1 MSDILITLHSYNVYL
16 VIVAALITAVWGL
29 ILYFRKKTMPQVWRT
44 ALIVTGILALLQGLL
59 GVSMV
64 ALGLHPGTGKG
75 LYYLHYVYGGIVA
88 LGLPV
93 ALTYATGGKN
103 LRRDMLIFS
112 IALLVM
118 VAAGVRAWITGP
130 H

>member
-1 MSDILITLHSYNVYL
+1 MADILITIHSYNVYL
-16 VIVAALITAVWGL
+16 VLAAALITGVWGL
-29 ILYFRKKTMPQVWRT
+29 ILYFRKRETPILWRR
-44 ALIVTGILALLQGLL
+44 ALIATGILALFQGLL
-59 GVSMV
+59 GVCMI
-64 ALGLHPGTGKG
+64 ALGRHAG

-103 LRRDMLIFS
+103 ARRDLLIFS
-112 IALLVM
+112 IALLVI
-118 VAAGVRAWITGP
+118 VAAGVRAFVTGAP